1 MSRTL
6 VLTLALALT
15 LTASAAI
22 PLAPLPPRILPL
34 PNAPQLNPAA
44 ATNGRTTLV
53 AWTYAYSPYVQ
64 AHTLHARLL
73 GVHDAAINLGSG
85 MSPQIATN
93 GEEYLIAYS
102 TGQSRFLWYPV
113 PNVAVTLMR
122 DDGTIATRRMIH
134 DAIFARVHGA
144 TWSGT
149 EWVVAFVADGNGFV
163 MTLDRDLNPARK
175 IALGPAL
182 RVGLTT
188 IEGRV
193 WAVHQRTE
201 DTEVFPIDDLA
212 TRFRLAGAA
221 RMAGHIAVLG
231 DLSRVALL
239 DPHTGFSEPRPIL
252 ATSDVPLQITLAT
265 PWKGGALFVF
275 YGLNTLMLVTVDAN
289 GFRQEYTAALTDYTI
304 QGGAAVAGT
313 TLFAAAPWP
322 DFQRAQVFAF
332 PLEPWPTQPFTL
344 DPTALVSIGN
354 VAYQDA
360 PVLASNGT
368 TALAFWN
375 QTIDDE
381 LHRAT
386 FMRSIDADGVPFGPV
401 TQLPFTISQDAD
413 AIFDDR
419 GFVVTWS
426 ASNAIYAS
434 ANGGAPQL
442 IGYGKAPA
450 IARGFIVWCAADAV
464 ITGTPLRDD
473 ATPVVPGG
481 FELLPSLPLSQGAPD
496 IAPIAG
502 GYRIVFDTFQN
513 VMRVDVTA
521 AGTVVDSEVIGDRP
535 ATPMI
540 GGSLIAF
547 SGRLIPNGAA
557 PVDIHGSLITY
568 VDRQSLYTVDVNGL
582 TRLLLHDNTGAV
594 TVVGDMPIVVYREG
608 PLLVV
613 ASYPVKR
620 RAVR

>member
-1 MSRTL
+1 MPRTL

-15 LTASAAI
+15 VTASAAI
-22 PLAPLPPRILPL
+22 PLAPLAPRILPL
-34 PNAPQLNPAA
+34 PNAPQINPAA

-53 AWTYAYSPYVQ
+53 AWTYAFSPYVQ
-64 AHTLHARLL
+64 AHTLYARLL
-73 GVHDAAINLGSG
+73 GVHDAAMNLGSG
-85 MSPQIATN
+85 MSPQVATN

-134 DAIFARVHGA
+134 DAISASVYGA

-149 EWVVAFVADGNGFV
+149 EWVVAFTADGNGFV
-163 MTLDRDLNPARK
+163 MTLDRDLNPVRR
-175 IALGPAL
+175 ITLGPAT

-201 DTEVFPIDDLA
+201 DTEVFPIDDQA

-252 ATSDVPLQITLAT
+252 ATSDVPLQLALAT

-275 YGLNTLMLVTVDAN
+275 YGPNTLMLVTVDAN

-304 QGGAAVAGT
+304 RGGAAVAGT
-313 TLFAAAPWP
+313 TLFASARWN
-322 DFQRAQVFAF
+322 DGMEVFAF
-332 PLEPWPTQPFTL
+332 PLQPWPSSPFTL
-344 DPTALVSIGN
+344 EESRIVSIGN
-354 VAYQDA
+354 LAYQDN
-360 PVLASNGT
+360 PLVASNGT

-375 QTIDDE
+375 QTIDGA

-386 FMRSIDADGVPFGPV
+386 FMRALPDGPV
-401 TQLPFTISQDAD
+401 TQLPFTITDDAD
-413 AIFDDR
+413 ALFDDR
-419 GFVVTWS
+419 GFLLTWS

-442 IGYGKAPA
+442 IGYGTQPA
-450 IARGFIVWCAADAV
+450 IARGFIVWRASDAV

-481 FELLPSLPLSQGAPD
+481 FELLPSLLLSQGAPD

-502 GYRIVFDTFQN
+502 RYRIVFGTIQN

-521 AGTVVDSEVIGDRP
+521 AGTAVESEVIGDKP

-547 SGRLIPNGAA
+547 SGRLIPEGAQ

-568 VDRQSLYTVDVNGL
+568 ASRGSLYTVDANGL
-582 TRLLLHDNTGAV
+582 TRLLLHGNTGAV
-594 TVVGDMPIVVYREG
+594 TVAGDLPIVVYREG
-608 PLLVV
+608 RLLMV